1 MTSKNGSYYNR
12 VIQKNVEKVKPFLFS
27 LFNTRGVQAGLK
39 SIVSARQIR
48 QYRHDD
54 EIMKEGYR
62 WYLLRRN
69 FNKANKKT
77 VYFLLSN
84 LCGIPQNTI
93 PSLFKNFAEAK
104 GFLRKLITL
113 SNKKT
118 LQNKHGEIT
127 QRYELSIFQATF
139 LVRDAFMSLSDRHDL
154 FDSLTRFAVKR
165 DGKRSRSP
173 IAGDYV
179 WDRGFADIS
188 IAPQYRDAFDFIS
201 MYADKID
208 MNILDLS
215 FIEHFDEVFISY
227 DGSYEASEKPF
238 VSVIVAFVK
247 DIKNG

>member
-1 MTSKNGSYYNR
+1 MTNKNGSFFTR
-12 VIQKNVEKVKPFLFS
+12 VIQKNVEKVKPFLFQ
-27 LFNTRGVQAGLK
+27 LFNKKGVQAGLK

-48 QYRHDD
+48 QYRQ
-54 EIMKEGYR
+54 ESEMMKEGYR

-84 LCGIPQNTI
+84 LCGIPQKTT

-104 GFLRKLITL
+104 GFVRKLITL
-113 SNKKT
+113 QNKKT
-118 LQNKHGEIT
+118 LQNKRGENT
-127 QRYELSIFQATF
+127 QRYELSIFQAAF
-139 LVRDAFMSLSDRHDL
+139 LLRDAFMSLSDRNDL
-154 FDSLTRFAVKR
+154 FDMPTRFAVKR

-188 IAPQYRDAFDFIS
+188 IAPKYRDALDFIS

-208 MNILDLS
+208 LNILDLS
-215 FIEHFDEVFISY
+215 FIEHIEEVFISY
-227 DGSYEASEKPF
+227 DGSYETSEKPF
-238 VSVIVAFVK
+238 VSVILSFVK
-247 DIKNG
+247 DIKRG